1 MVEGKS
7 SEGGL
12 WFRTKVRAA
21 GGAGAGGRALAG
33 GRPRR
38 RRPFRDYTSAL
49 ANAAPHGD
57 KDKHGGAR
65 VT

>member
-21 GGAGAGGRALAG
+21 GGAGADGRARAPAVVRVAAG
-33 GRPRR
+33 RFVITHLPWQTPR
-38 RRPFRDYTSAL
+38 
-49 ANAAPHGD
+49 GD